1 MIKYLKEMRA
11 LRLILA
17 GVTLFAVV
25 SSRFT
30 GDEVHYSGWEMI
42 PSLIVPAIVPI
53 LFFVIWLD
61 VLMTWVFRVDAVGE
75 ERSRLGR
82 ALVTSLSLVALL
94 MLSWI
99 GYFLSLGE

>member
-11 LRLILA
+11 LRVIMA
-17 GVTLFAVV
+17 SVTLYAVV

-30 GDEVHYSGWEMI
+30 GDEVHYSGWEMV

-61 VLMTWVFRVDAVGE
+61 ILMTWVFRVDAVGE

-82 ALVTSLSLVALL
+82 ALIVSFSLVVLL
-94 MLSWI
+94 ILSWI